1 MKTKM
6 RLLAVISMLLSIVLL
21 VEVPVAALATVVEN
35 NEETN
40 ITFADSDAFVSDENM
55 EGNIVGE
62 LEDKRTEYTKTFMM
76 DNGSCMVA
84 QYEVPV
90 HYKNEKGKWVDYN
103 NALDTK
109 DSDSKAD
116 ESTVDEAL
124 VDEELDNKS
133 SDIDVKLSKKSK
145 VNNMVKVSSN
155 DYSISWGYDDA
166 EKVEAK
172 VIDNYEKL
180 SGNDK
185 YTTLSNLS
193 SEVIYE
199 NVFENVDLQY
209 FVTSTGVKENIILKK
224 SDVPNE
230 FNITYKVNK
239 LTAKQTDDY
248 CITLYDKAGK
258 EVYNILAPYMVDA
271 KGKTSTKLKLEMVSQ
286 KGANLKVK
294 LSLDKSFIRTLWRA
308 FPITV
313 DPELTTTL
321 NNKIDLYACANGT
334 AVNYGPY
341 SISKDSFAIVS
352 FKELPELAD
361 GERIISAKLNLEAAN
376 GSTVFGEEDTE
387 PVVIKAHR
395 LQTGSDTT
403 YTYDNEVLDYDSL
416 SYEDNTN
423 LEFDITRLFK
433 EWYNNGDETDTIA
446 FEAEDTIGS
455 RSIHIQQPAKTNNK
469 PSLTYIYK
477 DFTGTEGDL
486 SYHTFSA
493 GHNATVS
500 VSDYLGNLVLTQTIF
515 ESTGSRM
522 PFSVYLIYNSINYDK
537 KFENGSPSGLGW
549 QFSFNQY
556 IRETTGV
563 LAEQG
568 YNYIYTD
575 SDGTDHY
582 LKRDSD
588 NEEWYDESGIGITL
602 TKDDTNLYI
611 DSGSV
616 VQTYELPTAG
626 GKLLTEKDEYDN
638 TITYNYTDGNLTS
651 VVDGSG
657 RTTTIYY
664 NTNSSNESRIS
675 KIKSPDN
682 KYLYFYYTS
691 DDKIDY
697 VQFSNAMV
705 TRFVYGDNNRVVTV
719 KDEYIAPP
727 TPGLM
732 MSFGYDSN
740 ARVNKITELGT
751 DGSEGNYLDIAYN
764 DDNTTVFTDRKGR
777 SVTYTFNDSGNL
789 ISTLNSNGYVS
800 GGNIS
805 GLSLSGGAE
814 SFTKNYITQ
823 STEFEAIGDTDN
835 SYYYKIDGTKDEL
848 TSTGGVCSIDTSDSS
863 GENGQVQFIGSS
875 SLKISNSANTSN
887 SAFFTTIVHKE
898 SASGFAGKDITFS
911 AYVKTKDVV
920 QIYSG
925 GSVGAALRIVS
936 YDSDGNA
943 IEGTHSSSI
952 GIIGTEDWQRLS
964 ITSDIPENADDI
976 KLFCMLR
983 YASGTAWFDCLQLEI
998 GNTASDFNAL
1008 QNSDFSSNNSW
1019 KTNEEKAISVQNGT
1033 VTLEGIP
1040 EVYNNAFEDDEADTS
1055 TSDETLIAETY
1066 TQEVTETEPYGW
1078 VTTYDDYGNE
1088 IKTEQGFVTRT
1099 VKKTYEV
1106 VSDKDIADTGSSTDD
1121 TEQSA
1126 LGNSYIYQTVDIGR
1140 LGVIFNIAGEAQ
1152 ANSVPLTNENRTFGI
1167 ALVVHYDDTTI
1178 SPEMHYQEF
1187 NACTDSKQ
1195 TVSMSVYPYEDSKV
1209 IDYVDFAFVYSYNVN
1224 EMVISNSMLNIALS
1238 SYSTVEDTEE
1248 ETGSTEEDED
1258 NYIDYEVLSE
1268 TVDKTQ
1274 TYMQT
1279 SSSYNSTGNYVTSE
1293 TDEAG
1298 NTVTYTYDAMGN
1310 VTSITDG
1317 EENTTSYEYNA
1328 DGNITKISSGDA
1340 SNTYSYKVGGKV
1352 ASIKHNNF
1360 NYTFNYDVFDNI
1372 ISSKIGSV
1380 TVSSNTYS
1388 AYNGNL
1394 IKTSFAN
1401 GDYIEY
1407 TYDEYDNISKMVSE
1421 NGTIAEFVYNKKG
1434 LVSKYIDS
1442 MNNTTTYYYYDFN
1455 GSVTG
1460 EYRQSDSGAL
1470 SYYLSYDSNGNP
1482 VEKTSVNGQTKII
1495 TSGTDSEGNMFTS
1508 YDGITVDSTSDD
1520 FGRTTKVETSKSGE
1534 DNSFVTEYEYASGAE
1549 ENSTTNLVSKI
1560 TQKYADGELVNYEY
1574 TYNANGDITMVYEN
1588 GVKVAVYNYDEL
1600 NQLTWYGDRNTG
1612 LYKLFE
1618 YDNAGNILNV
1628 KEYNLQ
1634 SNGWYPSS
1642 LIKEYTY
1649 SYGDTNWK
1657 DKLTTFDG
1665 DNITY
1670 DANGNPLNYRD
1681 GITFTWVNGRTLNS
1695 ITKGNATIAMKY
1707 DSNGMRTQ
1715 KGNIKYYY
1723 DSSNELIG
1731 MVSGDNTLLFY
1742 YDEDDTP
1749 TSFTHNGTMYYYV
1762 KNWFGDIVKIVDQN
1776 GTVVANYTYDALG
1789 KKLDITNSSGT
1800 TITSDSSVA
1809 LLNPLRYR
1817 GYIYDDETGLYYLQ
1831 SRYYDPTIG
1840 RFVNADVYCDTLSGE
1855 PLSTNMFSYC
1865 NNNSVNQLDPN
1876 GKDAYWLQD
1885 YDNVSNLG
1893 HTSLL
1898 IQESPGNWW
1907 YFYWGDK
1914 DIQLLYFGKGS
1925 LRDLNT
1931 YLHGYRNGKKR
1942 YINPWGYNFYRGN
1955 NYDSWKKIK
1964 GNFVKCLDYIFY
1976 TLMGHKRRNEP
1987 VVRSYSMKYKNS
1999 KYENTS
2005 YKLYTNNCVLV
2016 SLRVLLRGTF
2026 TGKSM
2031 ENIDRYK
2038 RNIIYTLLWDT
2049 AVANSV
2055 PNYVYTY
2062 LSVSGFFLQ

>member
-1 MKTKM
+1 MKRKL
-6 RLLAVISMLLSIVLL
+6 RLVSIIAMMLAIIMFIEIPVSAVAPIIGKEL
-21 VEVPVAALATVVEN
+21 VSTEA
-35 NEETN
+35 
-40 ITFADSDAFVSDENM
+40 ITIESVD
-55 EGNIVGE
+55 
-62 LEDKRTEYTKTFMM
+62 EDKDTEDNILSEVEGERTEYSKTFRLSDGAYML
-76 DNGSCMVA
+76 A
-84 QYEVPV
+84 QYDVPV
-90 HYKNEKGKWVDYN
+90 HYKDESGNWKDYDN
-103 NALDTK
+103 TLLTES
-109 DSDSKAD
+109 SDSTPDEATAD
-116 ESTVDEAL
+116 ETPVM
-124 VDEELDNKS
+124 EELDNKDS
-133 SDIDVKLSKKSK
+133 NIDVKLSKKAK
-145 VNNMVKVSSN
+145 TNNMVKISSN
-155 DYSISWGYDDA
+155 EYSISWGYDDA
-166 EKVEAK
+166 QKVEAK
-172 VIDNYEKL
+172 VIDNAEKL

-185 YTTLSNLS
+185 YTTLNNLS
-193 SEVIYE
+193 SEIIYE

-209 FVTSTGVKENIILKK
+209 FVTSAGVKENIILKD

-230 FNITYKVNK
+230 FNVTYKVNK
-239 LTAKQTDDY
+239 LTAKQIDNN
-248 CITLYDKAGK
+248 CITLYDKNGK
-258 EVYNILAPYMVDA
+258 EVYSILAPYMMDA
-271 KGKTSTKLKLEMVSQ
+271 KGKISTKLKLEMVSQ

-313 DPELTTTL
+313 DPEITTTL
-321 NNKIDLYACANGT
+321 DNKIDLYACTNGT

-376 GSTVFGEEDTE
+376 GSMVFAEEDAE

-395 LQTGSDTT
+395 LQADSDAT
-403 YTYDNEVLDYDSL
+403 YIYENEVLDYDSL

-423 LEFDITRLFK
+423 LEFDITGLFK
-433 EWYNNGDETDTIA
+433 EWYNNGNETDTIA
-446 FEAEDTIGS
+446 FEADDTIGS
-455 RSIHIQQPAKTNNK
+455 SSIHIQQPTKTNNK

-493 GHNATVS
+493 GHNATAS
-500 VSDYLGNLVLTQTIF
+500 VSDYLGNLVLTQNVF
-515 ESTGSRM
+515 KCTGSRM
-522 PFSVYLIYNSINYDK
+522 PFSVYLTYNSINYDK

-556 IRETTGV
+556 VREITGT

-582 LKRDSD
+582 LKKNSD
-588 NEEWYDESGIGITL
+588 NEEWYDEDGMGITL

-626 GKLLTEKDEYDN
+626 GKLLAEKDEYDN
-638 TITYNYTDGNLTS
+638 TIIYNYTDGDLTS

-664 NTNSSNESRIS
+664 NTNSSNESRVS
-675 KIKSPDN
+675 KIKTPDN
-682 KYLYFYYTS
+682 KYIYFYYTS

-697 VQFSNAMV
+697 VQFPGSMV
-705 TRFVYGDNNRVVTV
+705 TRFVYGDNNRIVTV

-727 TPGLM
+727 NPGQM
-732 MSFGYDSN
+732 MSFAYDSN
-740 ARVNKITELGT
+740 ARINKITELGS
-751 DGSEGNYLDIAYN
+751 DGTEGNYLNIQYN

-800 GGNIS
+800 GGDTS
-805 GLSLSGGAE
+805 GLLLSGGAE
-814 SFTKNYITQ
+814 SFTKNYITK
-823 STEFEAIGDTDN
+823 STEFDFKED
-835 SYYYKIDGTKDEL
+835 YYYKVDGTKDEL
-848 TSTGGVCSIDTSDSS
+848 TSTGGVCSIDTSNSS

-875 SLKISNSANTSN
+875 SLKISNPTNTSN
-887 SAFFTTIVHKE
+887 SAFFTTIAHKE
-898 SASGFAGKDITFS
+898 SASPFIGKDITFS

-925 GSVGAALRIVS
+925 GSVGASLRIVC
-936 YDSDGNA
+936 YDNSGNV
-943 IEGTHSSSI
+943 IEGANSSSI
-952 GIIGTEDWQRLS
+952 GIVGTEDWQRLS
-964 ITSDIPENADDI
+964 VTTNVPSNTANV

-983 YASGTAWFDCLQLEI
+983 YASGVAWFDCLQLEE
-998 GNTASDFNAL
+998 GDTASDFNAL

-1019 KTNEEKAISVQNGT
+1019 NTNDEKTISVQNGT
-1033 VTLEGIP
+1033 VTIVGIP
-1040 EVYNNAFEDDEADTS
+1040 EVYNNASDDAEADTA
-1055 TSDETLIAETY
+1055 TSDEAATAETY

-1088 IKTEQGFVTRT
+1088 IKTEQGFVTKT

-1106 VSDKDIADTGSSTDD
+1106 TSDKDIADTGTSNDD
-1121 TEQSA
+1121 TEQSE
-1126 LGNSYIYQTVDIGR
+1126 LGNSYIYQTVNVDR
-1140 LGVIFNIAGEAQ
+1140 AGVVFNVVGEAQ

-1167 ALVVHYDDTTI
+1167 ALVIHYDEENT

-1209 IDYVDFAFVYSYNVN
+1209 IDYVDFAFVYSYNAN

-1268 TVDKTQ
+1268 TVDKTKA
-1274 TYMQT
+1274 YMQI
-1279 SSSYNSTGNYVTSE
+1279 SSSYDSTGNYVTSE

-1328 DGNITKISSGDA
+1328 DDNITKISSGDA

-1360 NYTFNYDVFDNI
+1360 NYTFNYDVFDNV

-1380 TVSSNTYS
+1380 AVSSNTYS
-1388 AYNGNL
+1388 ANNGNL

-1421 NGTIAEFVYNKKG
+1421 IGTIAEFVYNKKG

-1442 MNNTTTYYYYDFN
+1442 LNNTTTYYYYDFN
-1455 GSVTG
+1455 GSITG

-1470 SYYLSYDSNGNP
+1470 SYYLSYDSNGNQ
-1482 VEKTSVNGQTKII
+1482 VEKTAVNGQTKII

-1520 FGRTTKVETSKSGE
+1520 FGRTTKVETSKSGV
-1534 DNSFVTEYEYASGAE
+1534 DNSFFTEYEYASGTEA
-1549 ENSTTNLVSKI
+1549 NSTTNLVSKI
-1560 TQKYADGELVNYEY
+1560 IQKYADSELVNYEH

-1588 GVKVAVYNYDEL
+1588 GVKVAVYDYDEL

-1634 SNGWYPSS
+1634 TNGWYPSS

-1649 SYGDTNWK
+1649 SYGDTNWR

-1665 DNITY
+1665 DTITY
-1670 DANGNPLNYRD
+1670 DANGNPLSYRD

-1723 DSSNELIG
+1723 DSSNNLIG
-1731 MVSGDNTLLFY
+1731 MVNGTNTLLFY
-1742 YDEDDTP
+1742 YDESGSP

-1762 KNWFGDIVKIVDQN
+1762 KNWFGDIVKIVNQN
-1776 GTVVANYTYDALG
+1776 GTVIANYTYDALG
-1789 KKLDITNSSGT
+1789 KKLGVTDSTGT
-1800 TITSDSSVA
+1800 SITSASSVA

-1817 GYIYDDETGLYYLQ
+1817 GYVYDEETGLYYLQ
-1831 SRYYDPTIG
+1831 SRYYDPIIG
-1840 RFVNADVYCDTLSGE
+1840 RFLNADVYCDTTSGD
-1855 PLSTNMFSYC
+1855 PLSTNMFTYC
-1865 NNNSVNQLDPN
+1865 YNNPVNGLDTN

-1885 YDNVSNLG
+1885 TNNVFGFG

-1898 IQESPGNWW
+1898 IQERKGMWW
-1907 YFYWGDK
+1907 YFFWGGK
-1914 DIQLLYFGKGS
+1914 DIQLLRFGTGN
-1925 LRDLNT
+1925 LNDLN
-1931 YLHGYRNGKKR
+1931 YFLHGYKNGNKT
-1942 YINPWGYNFYRGN
+1942 YGNQWGYNFYKGN
-1955 NYDSWKKIK
+1955 YYNSWKLIK
-1964 GNFVKCLDYIFY
+1964 GNFTKCLDYIFY
-1976 TLMGHKRRNEP
+1976 TLMGHSKRKEP
-1987 VVRSYSMKYKNS
+1987 KIRSYSKRYVKRNYINLKYG
-1999 KYENTS
+1999 
-2005 YKLYTNNCVLV
+2005 LLDNNCAIV
-2016 SLRVLLRGTF
+2016 SVRVLLRGSF
-2026 TGKSM
+2026 TGSGAYVDFRKRAMLSYVLN
-2031 ENIDRYK
+2031 EHSPITPAPNDIYSYLCNI
-2038 RNIIYTLLWDT
+2038 
-2049 AVANSV
+2049 
-2055 PNYVYTY
+2055 
-2062 LSVSGFFLQ
+2062 GFFIN